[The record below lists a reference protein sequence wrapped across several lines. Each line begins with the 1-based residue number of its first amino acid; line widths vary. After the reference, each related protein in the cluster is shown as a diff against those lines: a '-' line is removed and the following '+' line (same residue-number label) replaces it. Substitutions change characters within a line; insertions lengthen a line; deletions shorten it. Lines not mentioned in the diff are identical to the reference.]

1 MARVP
6 TLALGSVLW
15 MVQLEL
21 PIIVPPGG
29 YQVTG
34 STPVMPPL
42 DTQHNYRECRRD
54 LYRLA
59 VSVWPLVC
67 LVRTSEAKTL
77 GNGPWGCQREG
88 EVPGVM
94 SAPRWPTS
102 LCKSAPN
109 FPSKQCVAFD
119 ISRNKRVR
127 KDHNSLPF
135 PTTVS
140 H

>member
-1 MARVP
+1 MDVCGITKLNDSVMARVP
-6 TLALGSVLW
+6 TMALGSVLW

-59 VSVWPLVC
+59 VSVWPSC
-67 LVRTSEAKTL
+67 LPCKDVGGEDAWEQSVL
-77 GNGPWGCQREG
+77 GGCQREG
-88 EVPGVM
+88 DVPGVM
-94 SAPRWPTS
+94 SA
-102 LCKSAPN
+102 
-109 FPSKQCVAFD
+109 
-119 ISRNKRVR
+119 
-127 KDHNSLPF
+127 
-135 PTTVS
+135 
-140 H
+140 